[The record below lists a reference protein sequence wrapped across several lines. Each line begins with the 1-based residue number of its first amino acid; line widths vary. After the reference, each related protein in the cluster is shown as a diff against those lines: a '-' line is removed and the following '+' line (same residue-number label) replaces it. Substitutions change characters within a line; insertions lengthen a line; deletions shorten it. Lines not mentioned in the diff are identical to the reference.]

1 MYNHETIR
9 DAIITTITSNAT
21 TQAVFYRQPVAE
33 YSSYPAF
40 ILEYGENQNL
50 WASNKSDK
58 RIYMFNLYVA
68 YGHENDD
75 ASREE
80 AEKNIS
86 NALGELYN
94 DVFSDP
100 DVLALPNGW
109 LRASDT
115 SWGYGS
121 DPDVPIRMAMLQ
133 IEVTVHEDR

>member
-1 MYNHETIR
+1 MYKHETIR
-9 DAIITTITSNAT
+9 DAIITTIQNNAT
-21 TQAVFYRQPVAE
+21 TQAVFYRQPVSA
-33 YSSYPAF
+33 YDSYPAF
-40 ILEYGENQNL
+40 ILEYAENQNQ
-50 WASNKSDK
+50 WASSQSDK

-68 YGHENDD
+68 YAHENDD
-75 ASREE
+75 TSREE

-94 DVFSDP
+94 DDFSDP
-100 DVLALPNGW
+100 DVVGMPSGW

-115 SWGYGS
+115 SWGYGA